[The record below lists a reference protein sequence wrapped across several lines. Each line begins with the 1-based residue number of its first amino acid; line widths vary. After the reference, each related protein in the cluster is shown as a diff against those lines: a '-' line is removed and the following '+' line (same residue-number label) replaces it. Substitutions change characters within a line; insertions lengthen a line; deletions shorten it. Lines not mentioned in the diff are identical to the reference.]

1 MERIQSSR
9 ILSSLGRMRRQATG
23 LGETLVN
30 NIPDKRFVFIIFKE
44 LLKFN
49 YEKTNNRIKTNQKS
63 LNNLLQ
69 IRYAIDKLAE
79 EENNNYDDK
88 NNNTFS

>member
-1 MERIQSSR
+1 MERIQRSR